1 MLHSDADTRHRM
13 PYSQRMSVLE
23 PASAAWHSALA
34 EKDAAAHDR
43 MAVFTDQ
50 GEVELLRRRLEATA
64 AELDVARAGVDVRN
78 RILREQTAAL
88 VERDERIRALEAA
101 REAEAA
107 ASVDARTRLGRGRS
121 AIARTIAGWRP

>member
-1 MLHSDADTRHRM
+1 M
-13 PYSQRMSVLE
+13 PYSRPMSVLE

-34 EKDAAAHDR
+34 EKDAAAHLR

-50 GEVELLRRRLEATA
+50 SEVDLLRRRLEATA

-88 VERDERIRALEAA
+88 TERDERIRALEAA
-101 REAEAA
+101 TAPDADVA
-107 ASVDARTRLGRGRS
+107 VSARTVLRRGRS
-121 AIARTIAGWRP
+121 AIRRVLAGGRP